1 MSVDSTNI
9 SPAAGRAARRMHDDH
24 IAFDRRFD
32 ELRARVL
39 AGDWVDL
46 EAAWATFSIDIG
58 AHLAFEEAVLFPPY
72 AEKGAEC
79 RALVKRLGVVHVAI
93 RALMD
98 EIRAAIQAHELRMWT
113 LEVFVALM
121 REHVAVEDERI
132 YPGIEREI
140 LD

>member
-1 MSVDSTNI
+1 MDSTNI
-9 SPAAGRAARRMHDDH
+9 THAAGRAARRMHDDH
-24 IAFDRRFD
+24 IAFDRRFA
-32 ELRARVL
+32 ELRGRVL

-46 EAAWATFSIDIG
+46 EAAWATFAIDIG

-72 AEKGAEC
+72 AARGEEC

-98 EIRAAIQAHELRMWT
+98 DIRAAIQARELRIWT

-132 YPGIEREI
+132 YPGIERDT
-140 LD
+140 LG